1 MELCVRE
8 ADKQQR
14 RLLLLVDLKEECEC
28 VRVYVCEN
36 EKEKCN

>member
-14 RLLLLVDLKEECEC
+14 RLLLLVDLKEECVCMC
-28 VRVYVCEN
+28 VCVCEE